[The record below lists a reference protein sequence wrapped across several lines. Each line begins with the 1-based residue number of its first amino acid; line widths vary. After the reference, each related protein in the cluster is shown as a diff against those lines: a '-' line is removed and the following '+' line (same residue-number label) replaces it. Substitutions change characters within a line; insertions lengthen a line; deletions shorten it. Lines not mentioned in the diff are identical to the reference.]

1 MGTLNICLKVP
12 DKGYVSSILLLHL
25 RSVGISMFILLN
37 MYQLDKKSQCKAADH
52 SKVNTVKPLSI
63 VPVTVVRP
71 HVSSALFG
79 PEISPI

>member
-1 MGTLNICLKVP
+1 MQEYRHILKT
-12 DKGYVSSILLLHL
+12 HT
-25 RSVGISMFILLN
+25 
-37 MYQLDKKSQCKAADH
+37 H
-52 SKVNTVKPLSI
+52 NTVKPLSI